1 MSGTPILR
9 VERLTREAFAPFG
22 DVIALEGARH
32 FPINGGTTERF
43 HDLATIDVCADGGRP
58 LVSVFRAQPRAVPVA
73 VTLMERH
80 PHGSQAFI
88 PLAAVSRYAIVVAP
102 AGEFRP
108 DAMRAFLAEGWQGVN
123 YAKGVWH
130 HPLLALDAVSD
141 FVIVDRGGPQPN
153 CDEIPLERAWA
164 LDFEPACA
172 GAEGL
177 S

>member
-1 MSGTPILR
+1 MTQLRTLR
-9 VERLTREAFAPFG
+9 VERLTRDAFAPFG

-43 HDLATIDVCADGGRP
+43 HDLATIDVCEDGGRP
-58 LVSVFRAQPRAVPVA
+58 LVGVFRAQPR
-73 VTLMERH
+73 TLPIAITMMERH
-80 PHGSQAFI
+80 PHGSQAFV

-108 DAMRAFLAEGWQGVN
+108 DAMRAFLADGWQGVN

-141 FVIVDRGGPQPN
+141 FVVVDRGGTQPN
-153 CDEIPLERAWA
+153 CDEIPLDGTWRLE
-164 LDFEPACA
+164 LEPACA
-172 GAEGL
+172 SAA
-177 S
+177 